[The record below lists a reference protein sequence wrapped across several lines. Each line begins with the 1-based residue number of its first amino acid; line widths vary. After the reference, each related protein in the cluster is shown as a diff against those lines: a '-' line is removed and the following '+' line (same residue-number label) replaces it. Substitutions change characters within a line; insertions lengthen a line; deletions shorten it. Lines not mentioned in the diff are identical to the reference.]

1 MLRWLHWLTRSPS
14 TTTST
19 TNSAMSHPSIANRAT
34 HSAPTPS
41 PSGLDETKRGSHEF
55 PDETFDQ
62 QSSQQNQGDDKS
74 HIKGGQSED
83 QYKLREQHQHPV
95 IASLDST
102 TTFRHDNPSDTHL
115 ASMDL
120 RAGMIQTTVGFSGA
134 AGTSPS
140 DAASNRNMIRSN
152 VDNHHKSDAH
162 ERKSSSS
169 IRVPSI
175 GGAQSPVFKEFRV
188 QHRIVAQND
197 GEIKK
202 LQRSLQK
209 KDAEI
214 GQLKQSL
221 QARDG
226 SVMSLTQ
233 SLQAKNGEI
242 ENMKQN
248 LHVKDSEIA
257 RLHQDLQM
265 VNEGNKKLQDNLR
278 ATQAEVRRYTTQIA
292 HNQELLDS
300 RRKELQGTRAFLNTS
315 GTHSGA
321 DIVSMVKALNAEIF
335 QAAASITD
343 TIVDSM
349 TGQVSS
355 RNGSTDPSAVTRI
368 REILGEHPTMLLQ
381 CNMATDDHIT
391 LVQIALQ
398 AGLNHLSGNI
408 LRLWTYPGSANQQ
421 LEQVF
426 AGIRTEQE
434 RVVSHT
440 WRSLTKAWTKNVVYQ
455 DPELHGYIA
464 EAVKALV
471 IVAGRWPSE
480 SRINNDICG
489 RVSIIISH
497 LQKLDEA
504 MTGFTSMDLALDI
517 PASGANFDA
526 RMMEDADGGKSSHS
540 SSSETILLTSEVGLK
555 DMDTSVHG
563 RKLETSILL
572 RPKVVLREVFSRQR
586 PGIRS

>member
-1 MLRWLHWLTRSPS
+1 
-14 TTTST
+14 
-19 TNSAMSHPSIANRAT
+19 
-34 HSAPTPS
+34 
-41 PSGLDETKRGSHEF
+41 
-55 PDETFDQ
+55 
-62 QSSQQNQGDDKS
+62 
-74 HIKGGQSED
+74 
-83 QYKLREQHQHPV
+83 
-95 IASLDST
+95 
-102 TTFRHDNPSDTHL
+102 
-115 ASMDL
+115 
-120 RAGMIQTTVGFSGA
+120 
-134 AGTSPS
+134 
-140 DAASNRNMIRSN
+140 
-152 VDNHHKSDAH
+152 
-162 ERKSSSS
+162 
-169 IRVPSI
+169 
-175 GGAQSPVFKEFRV
+175 
-188 QHRIVAQND
+188 
-197 GEIKK
+197 
-202 LQRSLQK
+202 
-209 KDAEI
+209 
-214 GQLKQSL
+214 
-221 QARDG
+221 
-226 SVMSLTQ
+226 MSLTQ

-292 HNQELLDS
+292 HNQDLLDS

-349 TGQVSS
+349 TGQVSP
-355 RNGSTDPSAVTRI
+355 RNGSTDPSAVTKV
-368 REILGEHPTMLLQ
+368 REILGEDPTMLLQ

-455 DPELHGYIA
+455 EPELHGYIA

-480 SRINNDICG
+480 SPETETRINNDICG

-504 MTGFTSMDLALDI
+504 MTGLTSMDLALDI

-540 SSSETILLTSEVGLK
+540 SSSGTILFTSEVGLK